1 MQFSIK
7 ESDTVLFES
16 VVMATWKKYRP
27 RSIDDAYTYNPYYN
41 YGKRIMNIMYIR
53 RVDSYAGKC
62 EDKARNN
69 NLDPALC
76 VCKPD
81 N

>member
-1 MQFSIK
+1 
-7 ESDTVLFES
+7 
-16 VVMATWKKYRP
+16 
-27 RSIDDAYTYNPYYN
+27 
-41 YGKRIMNIMYIR
+41 MNIMYIR